1 MPSFTIHTVAGKEL
15 IKKINLTRND
25 KITFLISNLLP
36 DARSITINP
45 DWSEIE
51 RRKNI
56 QLEKRRTH
64 FRTNIQDVLEYPNIN
79 IFLNKYEK
87 EIKENI
93 ATLGYFF
100 HLYTDYYYFKFF
112 LPKYIEFYDKD
123 MNITTIR
130 KDNMYI
136 KMLNSQRIVESKSF
150 WSKYSIDSV
159 YHEYSKMNNYI
170 MDKYHLRVSC
180 DELREFISVNDIN
193 PKIEEIDG
201 NTAIQV
207 INKLDKLL
215 NVSNEN
221 KNLNFNIFKLE
232 DIDRLIEEIVN
243 SFIEEYDYLLDNY
256 K

>member
-1 MPSFTIHTVAGKEL
+1 MPSFTIHTIAGKEL

-36 DARSITINP
+36 DARSIKINP
-45 DWSEIE
+45 NWSEQE

-56 QLEKRRTH
+56 QLEKRKTH
-64 FRTNIQDVLEYPNIN
+64 FRTNTTDVLEYPNIN
-79 IFLNKYEK
+79 IFLNKYEN
-87 EIKENI
+87 EIKNNI

-112 LPKYIEFYDKD
+112 LPRYIKFYDTN
-123 MNITTIR
+123 MNITNIR
-130 KDNMYI
+130 KDNAYI
-136 KMLNSQRIVESKSF
+136 EKINSNKIVETKDF
-150 WSKYSIDSV
+150 WSKYSFNSV

-180 DELREFISVNDIN
+180 DELREFIKTNKID
-193 PKIEEIDG
+193 PQIEEIDSS
-201 NTAIQV
+201 NTIQV

-221 KNLNFNIFKLE
+221 KNTNFNIFKLN
-232 DIDRLIEEIVN
+232 DIDKLIEEIVE
-243 SFIEEYDYLLDNY
+243 SFINNYDYLLKNY